1 MNKKPNHIRDFDTQY
16 QRPITGSHQEQNFS
30 IISED
35 EIVTLRIAPT
45 DAEADDQQAS
55 EFYPYQPVDSEAK
68 QINHQSQQAAE
79 GEANETAGEI
89 ELDQLKPDDQLI
101 IETAHSIYHFTV
113 VNPQLLY
120 GKLIGGI
127 LGNQAVGATLKFSC
141 SACESPV
148 FTAQRLKLGLSIV
161 FNIEWDNGLRQ
172 LLTSTITG
180 LRLRSNPPGKQPAI
194 IKRAKSNSSFITLR
208 LDETEQQGCN

>member
-1 MNKKPNHIRDFDTQY
+1 MNNKPNHIIDFDTQY

-30 IISED
+30 LISED
-35 EIVTLRIAPT
+35 EIVTLRIASTYP
-45 DAEADDQQAS
+45 EADDPQAS
-55 EFYPYQPVDSEAK
+55 EFYSYQPFDSEAK
-68 QINHQSQQAAE
+68 QMTDRPQQAAA

-89 ELDQLKPDDQLI
+89 ELDQLQPDDQLI

-113 VNPQLLY
+113 VNPKLLY

-141 SACESPV
+141 SESESPV

-172 LLTSTITG
+172 LLTSTITR

-194 IKRAKSNSSFITLR
+194 ITTRAKSNSSFITLR
-208 LDETEQQGCN
+208 LDETEQQTS